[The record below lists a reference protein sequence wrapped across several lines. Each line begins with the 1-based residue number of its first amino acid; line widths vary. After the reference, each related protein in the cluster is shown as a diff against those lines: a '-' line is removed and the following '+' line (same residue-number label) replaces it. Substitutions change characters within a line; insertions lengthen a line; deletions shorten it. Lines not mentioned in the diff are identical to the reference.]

1 MATTIAQIAKQA
13 MDAVALAV
21 TDAIKVAELSYTTE
35 SDYNTTTG
43 KYDTITTTIINGGRA
58 VLDTV
63 KPINDAFPSYVA
75 GPSDQLFLLEGF
87 TTVPAEGWGLAIA
100 EVGYEIRQ
108 VQDIALAGSLFYV
121 VAIQTGGDA
130 IVEAYFISDY
140 FASDYFE
147 ATA

>member
-43 KYDTITTTIINGGRA
+43 KFATISTTIINGGRA

-63 KPINDAFPSYVA
+63 KPVKDAFPNYVA
-75 GPSDQLFLLEGF
+75 GPSDLLFLLEGF
-87 TTVPAEGWGLAIA
+87 TTVPVEGWGLSVG
-100 EVGYEIRQ
+100 EVAYDIRQ

-121 VAIQTGGDA
+121 VAIKAAHEAIIEAYVIGDYVVGDY
-130 IVEAYFISDY
+130 VEA
-140 FASDYFE
+140 
-147 ATA
+147 TP